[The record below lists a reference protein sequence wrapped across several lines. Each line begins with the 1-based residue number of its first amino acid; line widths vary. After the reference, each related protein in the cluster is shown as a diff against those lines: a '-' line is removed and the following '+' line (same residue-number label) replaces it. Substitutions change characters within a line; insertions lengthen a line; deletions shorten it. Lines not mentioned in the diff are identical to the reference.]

1 MVTLA
6 ERRFSV
12 EALDEKGLKAVILVS
27 GGIDSSTLL
36 YQMASG
42 GYDCYPLLVLY
53 GQRHSKEV
61 LAAGEIC
68 RGIGLVRGRWKVVD
82 LESLGRILPSTL
94 TGEGEIPE
102 GHYAA
107 EIMKQ
112 TVVPNRNMILLAVA
126 AGYAEGLGAGF
137 VAYAAHAG
145 DHYIYPDCRPEFVEA
160 VRSAIQLATETR
172 VQLLTPFLYWYK
184 KDIVSWGK
192 ELGVPWKLTWS
203 CYKGGEKHCGK
214 CGTCIERKEAFI
226 LAGVDD
232 PTEYVE

>member
-1 MVTLA
+1 
-6 ERRFSV
+6 
-12 EALDEKGLKAVILVS
+12 
-27 GGIDSSTLL
+27 
-36 YQMASG
+36 
-42 GYDCYPLLVLY
+42 
-53 GQRHSKEV
+53 
-61 LAAGEIC
+61 
-68 RGIGLVRGRWKVVD
+68 VD

-107 EIMKQ
+107 EVMKQ
-112 TVVPNRNMILLAVA
+112 TVVPNRNMILLAIA